1 VSDSITERE
10 LTYKTIGDVALRAH
24 IFAPLERATAPR
36 SAIVYFFGGGW
47 VGGAPSQFFPH
58 CRHLASRGMVAVSA
72 EYRVRNTHGT
82 TPSECVTD
90 GKSAVRWLRAHAG
103 EMGVDPS
110 RVAAGGGSAGGHVA
124 ACTAL
129 VPGLDELSED
139 LGISSVPDALLL
151 FNPVVDAT
159 FAPLAERFGGR
170 GAELSPRHH
179 VRHGCPPTLIFHGVD
194 DQTVPYVQ
202 VVAFCEAMQASGNVC
217 EVIGFEGKGHGFFNY
232 GRDDNTAFTETLR
245 HTDRFFAALAFLA
258 DTPD

>member
-1 VSDSITERE
+1 VSDNITDRE
-10 LTYKTIGDVALRAH
+10 LIYKTIGDVALCAH
-24 IFAPLERATAPR
+24 IFTPPEPATTPR
-36 SAIVYFFGGGW
+36 PAIVFFFGGGW
-47 VGGAPSQFFPH
+47 VGGTPAQFFPH

-90 GKSAVRWLRAHAG
+90 GKSAVRWLREHAG
-103 EMGVDPS
+103 ELGVDPS
-110 RVAAGGGSAGGHVA
+110 QVAAAGGSAGGHVA

-129 VPGLDELSED
+129 VPGLDEPFED
-139 LGISSVPDALLL
+139 LAISSVPDALLL

-179 VRHGCPPTLIFHGVD
+179 VRPGCPPALIFHGVD
-194 DQTVPYVQ
+194 DQTVPYAQ
-202 VVAFCEAMQASGNVC
+202 VVDFCKAMQASGNAC
-217 EVIGFEGKGHGFFNY
+217 EVIGFAGKGHGFFNY
-232 GRDDNTAFTETLR
+232 GRDDNVAFTEILQ

-258 DTPD
+258 DTSG